1 MSSKKNKINSYKRL
15 LSYLWP
21 YKKLLILSVV
31 FMLFVALS
39 NLVVPWIIKDVIAVL
54 GHCSYFSDFLYQG
67 AHDFRASISDGVYR
81 TGGYYGYP

>member
-31 FMLFVALS
+31 FHAF
-39 NLVVPWIIKDVIAVL
+39 
-54 GHCSYFSDFLYQG
+54 CSIVKF
-67 AHDFRASISDGVYR
+67 
-81 TGGYYGYP
+81 GGSMDY